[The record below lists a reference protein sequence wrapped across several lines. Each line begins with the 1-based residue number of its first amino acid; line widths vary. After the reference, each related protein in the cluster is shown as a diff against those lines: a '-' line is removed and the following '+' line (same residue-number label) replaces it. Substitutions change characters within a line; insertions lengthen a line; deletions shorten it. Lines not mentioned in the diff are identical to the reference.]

1 MAPQYV
7 LEHLAKE
14 KQTSSRF
21 PVRVIFTDDFDQYKI
36 LVQYLSQTCDEVFKL
51 SSFCTGDDV
60 FPNFNNLKTEL
71 NRHLDK
77 QIVVLGMS
85 EYLRLGIKREQ
96 NKERAQFK
104 SLWTL
109 QQNGSSKT
117 RLIFPLFACQD
128 IWERIIPEVDER
140 QLDFIW
146 KCLPS
151 RNDAVHFDLELFSK
165 DFLAVIP
172 EEDRIIGFRNW
183 LEYWDNYFEQGRSP
197 CKIVT
202 NLASYAENN
211 SAIVTTRVISQP
223 FTYIK
228 SIICSGEKLKQEW
241 GTENQWLSLLPTIQE
256 QMNLND
262 IIKKK
267 LNFINFDA
275 LSLLGKWHMM
285 SDDEK
290 WLFWLWYR
298 LNSSDDYVNFAV
310 ARASDYQ
317 SVIEELIMS
326 IFEAYKLRP
335 EWIAER
341 TAVLKVL
348 KVENLGTAFF
358 KCLDQIKVFETR
370 LDLINC
376 DTHKEKTYAM
386 KTIGS
391 WLKKGAEPSAVAEII
406 KDKYPLLQHYLTNNR
421 CSYTSEMQEYFAWY
435 RHQKLMNVLPDYTDS
450 RIENVPL
457 ETIPSRYSI
466 LKRYQQNNTFVLW
479 IDAMGAEWLPLLR
492 KCLEAIPDI
501 SFVEDTVAQAILPT
515 ETCYNAQWHE
525 MTSAYKKLDKLD
537 ILAHKGMPDDKDYY
551 SCIVNQLEVIEDV
564 AKQVS
569 DLLNEYESVVITADH
584 GTSRLAA
591 LAFHQW
597 TGLVAPKNA
606 TVYSHGRYCE
616 INGTASEFSILP
628 FIEKT
633 TIDGKT
639 YNVISNYQHYKQSG
653 NAAGGNTDEAI
664 VGELH
669 GGGTPEE
676 VLVPVVVVTRKKV
689 HEALAYRLND
699 ESVYRTNRREVV
711 IELDFNKSVKTV
723 AVNAEDMEGVA
734 EFLTAK
740 KWRVTFKNAGL
751 QTYSMK
757 VIADGILLTEN
768 KVFTVKSKGLTQNDD
783 PLGGF

>member
-14 KQTSSRF
+14 KKTSSRF
-21 PVRVIFTDDFDQYKI
+21 PVRIIFTDEFDQYKK

-51 SSFCTGDDV
+51 SSFCTGEDV
-60 FPNFNNLKTEL
+60 FPNFNNLKAEL
-71 NRHLDK
+71 KHHPDK

-104 SLWTL
+104 NLWTL

-146 KCLPS
+146 KCEPLK
-151 RNDAVHFDLELFSK
+151 NDAVRFDLELFPM

-172 EEDRIIGFRNW
+172 EEERIIGFRSW
-183 LEYWDNYFEQGRSP
+183 LESWDDYFEQQRNP
-197 CKIVT
+197 CKIAT
-202 NLASYAENN
+202 NLALYAENS

-228 SIICSGEKLKQEW
+228 TKICSGEKLKQEW
-241 GTENQWLSLLPTIQE
+241 GTEEQWLSLLPSIQE
-256 QMNLND
+256 QMNFND
-262 IIKKK
+262 VIKKK
-267 LNFINFDA
+267 LNFINFDS

-290 WLFWLWYR
+290 WLFWLWYK

-310 ARASDYQ
+310 SRARDYK
-317 SVIEELIMS
+317 SVVEELIMS
-326 IFEAYKLRP
+326 IFEAYKQRP
-335 EWIAER
+335 EWIVER
-341 TAVLKVL
+341 ATVLNVLKIE
-348 KVENLGTAFF
+348 KLGSQFF
-358 KCLDQIKVFETR
+358 KSLDQIKVFETR

-376 DTHKEKTYAM
+376 ETHEEKTYAI

-391 WLKKGAEPSAVAEII
+391 WLNKGAEPSAVAETI
-406 KDKYPLLQHYLTNNR
+406 KNKYFLLHHYLTNN
-421 CSYTSEMQEYFAWY
+421 CPGYICEVQEYFDWY
-435 RHQKLMNVLPDYTDS
+435 RHQKLMNVLPDYTEK

-466 LKRYQQNNTFVLW
+466 LKKYQQKNLFVLW

-492 KCLEAIPDI
+492 SCLEKIPEI
-501 SFVEDTVAQAILPT
+501 IFTEDTIAQAILPT

-525 MTSAYKKLDKLD
+525 MTLAYKKLDKLD

-551 SCIVNQLEVIEDV
+551 SCIVNQLEVIADV
-564 AKQVS
+564 ATQVS
-569 DLLNEYESVVITADH
+569 ELLNDYESIVITADH

-591 LAFHQW
+591 LAFHKW
-597 TGLVAPKNA
+597 SGLVAPKNA
-606 TVYSHGRYCE
+606 TVCSHGRYCV
-616 INGTASEFSILP
+616 IDGQASEFGILP

-676 VLVPVVVVTRKKV
+676 VLVPVVVVTKKKV
-689 HEALAYRLND
+689 HEVLAYRLND
-699 ESVYRTNRREVV
+699 DSVYRNNKKEVV
-711 IELDFNKSVKTV
+711 IELDFNKPVKTV
-723 AVNAEDMEGVA
+723 AVNAEDMEGVI
-734 EFLTAK
+734 EFITAK
-740 KWRVTFKNAGL
+740 QWRVTFKNASL

-768 KVFTVKSKGLTQNDD
+768 KAFTVKSKGLTQNDD